1 MTNPSFVL
9 PAQKNRITSND
20 IEKGYLRITVD
31 FKHFF
36 PETSQDVSVFI
47 DQSWKTVR
55 FTYRENRSHL
65 LHIGQTGMDELDLSA
80 NDQVRIDVVGNSE
93 YRISKI
99 TS

>member
-1 MTNPSFVL
+1 MTIPSFVL

-36 PETSQDVSVFI
+36 PESSQDVSVFI
-47 DQSWKTVR
+47 SRSWKSVR

-65 LHIGQTGMDELDLSA
+65 LHIGQVGMDELDLSA
-80 NDQVRIDVVGNSE
+80 DDQVRIDIIGNSE
-93 YRISKI
+93 YRITKI
-99 TS
+99 TD

>member
-9 PAQKNRITSND
+9 PAKKNRITSND

-31 FKHFF
+31 FKQFF
-36 PETSQDVSVFI
+36 PDSSQDVSVFI
-47 DQSWKTVR
+47 DQSWRTVR

-80 NDQVRIDVVGNSE
+80 NDQVRIDVVGSSE